1 MKQILESKLVVF
13 DNPIDF
19 HIIPNASVA
28 KLENSII
35 TLSIRFIHRA
45 PSSNKSAEDVLTL
58 IVDVK
63 NHTANEDY

>member
-28 KLENSII
+28 KLENSIL
-35 TLSIRFIHRA
+35 TLSIHFIHRA